1 MYLYN
6 ISIIIDQS
14 ETTNFL
20 PWLKDYLQ
28 TFESNAI
35 SFLKMH
41 NAQHEGET
49 FCLHLRTDST
59 DAIETFKIECVSPI
73 QSYIQEKF
81 HGKVFIFDSL
91 MEHLPLSSN
100 KN

>member
-6 ISIIIDQS
+6 VSIIIDQD

-20 PWLKDYLQ
+20 PWLKNYLK
-28 TFESNAI
+28 TIESNSI

-49 FCLHLRTDST
+49 YCLHLRTDSA
-59 DAIETFKIECVSPI
+59 DAIEAFKIERVSPI
-73 QSYIQEKF
+73 QSYIQENF

-91 MEHLPLSSN
+91 MEHLSLS
-100 KN
+100 